1 MNDMCLIVVNQTSRL
16 INLQWIL
23 DHGVAALKSCW
34 REDCASTKNSIFTS
48 TSVSPLD
55 RMVSVLGNSHILTT
69 VFFVLLQMVIDIVHP
84 GRANV
89 AKSELQE
96 VIGQMHKADPKLVI
110 VFGCRTK
117 FGGGKST
124 GFCLIY
130 DNEESCLKFEPK
142 YRLVRNGMFE
152 KAEQSRK
159 AIKEAKNKGKK
170 IRGTG
175 RSIAKHKAKRA
186 AQAD

>member
-1 MNDMCLIVVNQTSRL
+1 MVV
-16 INLQWIL
+16 
-23 DHGVAALKSCW
+23 
-34 REDCASTKNSIFTS
+34 
-48 TSVSPLD
+48 
-55 RMVSVLGNSHILTT
+55 
-69 VFFVLLQMVIDIVHP
+69 DIIHP

-96 VIGQMHKADPKLVI
+96 VIGQMHKADSKLVM

-117 FGGGKST
+117 FGGGRST

-130 DNEESCLKFEPK
+130 DNEEACVKFEPK
-142 YRLVRNGMFE
+142 YRLVRNGMFDQKE
-152 KAEQSRK
+152 GSRK
-159 AIKEAKNKGKK
+159 AMKEAKNKGKK
-170 IRGTG
+170 VRGTG